1 MSNSRNM
8 YFMAGLRVDL
18 NKSELRKPSS
28 ERGKCPRRLKP
39 KCEELEVEERQGQ
52 FKTKNKKIEAQ
63 KDTMLPNSTFSPKQ
77 IITLYKLK
85 I

>member
-8 YFMAGLRVDL
+8 YFMTGLRVDL

-39 KCEELEVEERQGQ
+39 KCEELEVEER
-52 FKTKNKKIEAQ
+52 
-63 KDTMLPNSTFSPKQ
+63 
-77 IITLYKLK
+77 
-85 I
+85 